1 MSVYTDMACDAGYPF
16 GTNENK
22 QMASM
27 LEEHER
33 QAYEDY
39 QYTLY
44 LEDMQL
50 EDMQEE
56 QYREIL
62 FRKFS

>member
-1 MSVYTDMACDAGYPF
+1 MSVYNDMANDAGYPF
-16 GTNENK
+16 GSNENK

-27 LEEHER
+27 IEEHER
-33 QAYEDY
+33 QAYDDY

-50 EDMQEE
+50 EDM
-56 QYREIL
+56 
-62 FRKFS
+62 